1 MNFELKKPGFSK
13 NRVSGPNAPCPM
25 PHAQCPMP
33 NSRFAP
39 ILALMLWSGPVAVA
53 IEPEPILVAQDN
65 SQTAPLL
72 QQEGSLS
79 PGDRTLDDGKL
90 YDSYSFQGRAG
101 QTVTISVESDEF
113 DTYLTLLDA
122 DGEKIAENDDSAGNN
137 NSAIVA
143 TLPEDGSYEVIVNS
157 YNANGRGKYALE
169 VRPATEADIRRAAA
183 DRLYQEAKQLRG
195 QRTPESLRGARDK
208 LEEALL
214 IYRELGD
221 IAGEALT
228 IYSIGTVYFDFK
240 DKQEALSYYNQALP
254 LYRQAGDVSRE
265 ATALNNVGWVY
276 SFFGEKQEA
285 LSYYNRALPLYRQ
298 AGDISGE
305 AITLNNIGKAYSDLG
320 EKQEALSYYNRALP
334 LSRQAGDISGEALT
348 LNGIGL
354 LHSNL
359 GNKQKALS
367 YYNRALSLYRQAGD
381 ISGEADTLN
390 NIGAVYSFLG
400 EKQEA
405 LSYYNQALL
414 LSRQAGDISGEA
426 VTLNSVGLLYSDLG
440 EKQEALS
447 YLNQALPLT
456 RQAGYISGEATTL
469 NDIGLVYSDLGDK
482 QKALS
487 YYNQSLLLSRQAG
500 DISGEAITLSNI
512 GNVYRD
518 LGDQQQ
524 ALSYLNQALP
534 LAREAGNK
542 EKEATVLH
550 NLGKVH
556 YFLGDRERALSYLS
570 QALLFDRQTGYK
582 AGEAATLNSI
592 GEVEFVLG
600 DKQQALSHYNEALP
614 LSRQAGDKGREA
626 IILNNIGEIEYS
638 LGDPQEALSYLNQSL
653 PLRRQTGDKGG
664 EAKTLGNIAKVKRA
678 RGQLEEALN
687 NIEAAIKIIEN
698 LRTKI
703 ASQELRTSYFAQ
715 NQDAYEFYIDLLIE
729 LHRQNP
735 DRGYDGRALHAS
747 ERARARSLLEL
758 LEEAGADIRTGVAPE
773 LREKERRLQQRI
785 NATASRQSELLSGE
799 GDRAEAVNKELA
811 NLLRELEEVRGEI
824 RLSSPGYAALTQPQP
839 LQLEEIQKQILD
851 EQTLLLQYSLGEE
864 RSYLWAVSKT
874 GIATYELPGREEVEK
889 AARNFRDY
897 LTIPSLRIRGKR
909 AAQIAGALSE
919 TILGPVASQLGDGQY
934 DRLLIVSDGA
944 LNYIPFA
951 ALTIPKAAREA
962 ASVPKPLIVDYEI
975 VNLPSA
981 STLEI
986 LRRDLRDRLS
996 SAPKTV
1002 AILADPVFDAEDDR
1016 VAGNAEA
1023 DVAIEPIEPKE
1034 PEQRKPELAIRGVL
1048 ERAARAAG
1056 IEWRRLP
1063 GTREEAKAIMAL
1075 VPPGQRQEMLDFD
1088 ASQEMAK
1095 NPELSQYRIL
1105 HFATHGFANSENP
1118 ELSGIVMS
1126 LVDENGSPQNG
1137 YLRLHDIYNLEFG
1150 AELVVLSACQT
1161 GLGKEIR
1168 GEGLVGLTRGFMYAG
1183 APRVVV
1189 SLWSVEDRA
1198 TAELMAI
1205 FYQKMLEE
1213 NLAPAAALRAAQIEI
1228 WQQKEWQNPYY
1239 WAAFGL
1245 QGEWR

>member
-1 MNFELKKPGFSK
+1 
-13 NRVSGPNAPCPM
+13 
-25 PHAQCPMP
+25 MP
-33 NSRFAP
+33 NSRFGP

-53 IEPEPILVAQDN
+53 IEPEPTLVAQED

-79 PGDRTLDDGKL
+79 PGDKTLDDGRL

-101 QTVTISVESDEF
+101 QTVTISVESEEF

-137 NSAIVA
+137 NSAIVV
-143 TLPEDGSYEVIVNS
+143 TLPEGGSYEVIVKGE
-157 YNANGRGKYALE
+157 NANGRGKYALE
-169 VRPATEADIRRAAA
+169 VRPATQADIRRAAA
-183 DRLYQEAKQLRG
+183 DRLSQEAKQLRG
-195 QRTPESLRGARDK
+195 QEIPESLRGAIDK

-221 IAGEALT
+221 
-228 IYSIGTVYFDFK
+228 
-240 DKQEALSYYNQALP
+240 
-254 LYRQAGDVSRE
+254 RE
-265 ATALNNVGWVY
+265 AEADTLSWIGIIYNDL
-276 SFFGEKQEA
+276 GEKQEA
-285 LSYYNRALPLYRQ
+285 LSYFEGALPLTRQAGNVLGEARTFQWIGVVYNDLGEKQQALSYFKRALPLTRQ
-298 AGDISGE
+298 SGDIVQEARTLYNIGLVYSSLGDKQEALSYFNQALPLKRQVGDISGE
-305 AITLNNIGKAYSDLG
+305 ADTLNWIGSVYRDWADNKQALPYLNQALSLYRRAGNISGEASTLDLLGTVYSSLGKKQQALRYFNRALILDRQMGDISGEAATLNSIGLLYSELGEKQEALSYLNQALPLRRQVRDISGEAVTLNNVGLVYDSLG

-334 LSRQAGDISGEALT
+334 LRRQT
-348 LNGIGL
+348 
-354 LHSNL
+354 
-359 GNKQKALS
+359 
-367 YYNRALSLYRQAGD
+367 
-381 ISGEADTLN
+381 
-390 NIGAVYSFLG
+390 
-400 EKQEA
+400 
-405 LSYYNQALL
+405 
-414 LSRQAGDISGEA
+414 
-426 VTLNSVGLLYSDLG
+426 
-440 EKQEALS
+440 
-447 YLNQALPLT
+447 
-456 RQAGYISGEATTL
+456 
-469 NDIGLVYSDLGDK
+469 
-482 QKALS
+482 
-487 YYNQSLLLSRQAG
+487 G
-500 DISGEAITLSNI
+500 DISGEAITFNNI

-524 ALSYLNQALP
+524 ALFYLSQALP
-534 LAREAGNK
+534 LARQAGDK
-542 EKEATVLH
+542 EEEATVLH
-550 NLGKVH
+550 NIGKVY
-556 YFLGDRERALSYLS
+556 YFLGNREWALSYLS
-570 QALLFDRQTGYK
+570 QALLLDRQTGYK

-592 GEVEFVLG
+592 GEIESSLG

-638 LGDPQEALSYLNQSL
+638 LGDREGALSYLNQAL

-678 RGQLEEALN
+678 QGQLEEALN
-687 NIEAAIKIIEN
+687 NIEAAIEIIEN

-703 ASQELRTSYFAQ
+703 ASQELRASYFAQ

-773 LREKERRLQQRI
+773 LRDKERSLQQRI
-785 NATASRQSELLSGE
+785 NATASRQGELLSGE
-799 GDRAEAVNKELA
+799 GDRAEAINKELA
-811 NLLRELEEVRGEI
+811 NLLRELEEVRSGI
-824 RLSSPGYAALTQPQP
+824 RLSSPRYAALTQPQP
-839 LQLEEIQKQILD
+839 LKLEEIQKQILD
-851 EQTLLLQYSLGEE
+851 EQTLLLQYSLGQE

-874 GIATYELPGREEVEK
+874 GIATYELPGREEIEK
-889 AARNFRDY
+889 AARNFREY
-897 LTIPSLRIRGKR
+897 LTFPRLRIRGKK
-909 AAQIAGALSE
+909 AAQITAALSE

-934 DRLLIVSDGA
+934 ERLLIVSDGA

-951 ALTIPKAAREA
+951 ALTTPKAAWEP

-981 STLEI
+981 STLAI
-986 LRRDLRDRLS
+986 LRRDLRDRS

-1016 VAGNAEA
+1016 VAGNTEA
-1023 DVAIEPIEPKE
+1023 TVAIEPKE
-1034 PEQRKPELAIRGVL
+1034 PEPKKPELAIWGVL

-1056 IEWRRLP
+1056 IQWTRLP
-1063 GTREEAKAIMAL
+1063 GTRQEAEAIMAL

-1088 ASQEMAK
+1088 ASQEMATS
-1095 NPELSQYRIL
+1095 PELSQYRIL

-1126 LVDENGSPQNG
+1126 LVDEDGSPQNG

-1228 WQQKEWQNPYY
+1228 WQQKEWQIPYY

-1245 QGEWR
+1245 QGDWR